1 MNLFDTKSLYT
12 KVLEIKHNLPKQ
24 VVYAGNG
31 RGEHTVV
38 EGHPQVHTV
47 VLELLKL
54 DIVWRV
60 VCDTNYLMITV
71 SEPKRWKEI
80 EGIVQ
85 RIAARHIDEA
95 KDN

>member
-12 KVLEIKHNLPKQ
+12 KVLEIKHDLPKQ
-24 VVYAGNG
+24 VAYAGNG
-31 RGEHTVV
+31 RGEYTIG
-38 EGHPQVHTV
+38 EGYPQIHTV

-60 VCDTNYLMITV
+60 ICDTNYFMITV
-71 SEPKRWKEI
+71 SEPQRWKEI

-85 RIAARHIDEA
+85 HVAARHIDA
-95 KDN
+95 

>member
-1 MNLFDTKSLYT
+1 MHLFDTKSLYT
-12 KVLEIKHNLPKQ
+12 KVLEIKHDLPKQ
-24 VVYAGNG
+24 VAYAGAG
-31 RGEHTVV
+31 RGEHVMG
-38 EGHPQVHTV
+38 EGHPQIHAV

-60 VCDTNYLMITV
+60 ICDTDYFMITV

-85 RIAARHIDEA
+85 RIAARHIDET